1 MRCDRLTSKP
11 ARPSSAPM
19 RCRRPESSPCGSPR
33 MRPCPMRCTAMPGA
47 ALAALAC
54 TTQAMTRSTGI
65 TAAILPCGSTLA
77 SGRAPSAA
85 MPLANHHGTP
95 FIAGSTT
102 VSAPSSG
109 ASVGASALSAGLFT
123 AMMTRSC
130 GPSSCA
136 SSEASA
142 TAPCSRSPPC
152 SRRQPWS
159 RSATSVAPRASAAT
173 CALPSRARRVPS
185 KPPIA
190 PAPTTHTFI
199 DETCAAGTPGRSAHV
214 QAAVQREVRPGGEG
228 RLLAHQPG
236 DDGSDLGRLAEALH
250 RDGGDDF
257 LETVGLDGAHH
268 VGADVAGGH
277 GVDGDAARGD
287 LLRERHGEAVDAGFG
302 GRVVGLAE
310 LAALAVHRGD
320 VHDAAPAALDHA
332 VDHLLG
338 DVEQRVEVGLD
349 DRTPGIQIHLLKRAV
364 ARDAGVVHQ
373 NVDRPDLGTRSIKC
387 VLGGVPVGDVTLGS
401 VNVAAF
407 RAHFRQP
414 AVLARGTRAA
424 PGDHR
429 VAVAA
434 QAAAGGSADATH
446 AAGNIGNPFRLR
458 GHRPIPRCLH
468 QALTSGYYSYADCPV
483 RPLRTASFAHVL
495 PGGILKRGSALSGR
509 GRAGALLARTGVL
522 LQPAEPRRP
531 PGTFVQW
538 RFLQPRLR

>member
-1 MRCDRLTSKP
+1 MRGERLTSKP

-54 TTQAMTRSTGI
+54 TTQPMTRSTGI

-85 MPLANHHGTP
+85 IPLANHHGTP
-95 FIAGSTT
+95 FIAGNTA

-109 ASVGASALSAGLFT
+109 ASVGASALSAGLLT

-173 CALPSRARRVPS
+173 CALPSRARRVPR

-190 PAPTTHTFI
+190 PAPTTHTFN
-199 DETCAAGTPGRSAHV
+199 DESCAALTPGGSAHV
-214 QAAVQREVRPGGEG
+214 QAAVQREIRPGGEG
-228 RLLAHQPG
+228 RLLAHQPRDDRG
-236 DDGSDLGRLAEALH
+236 DLVGLAEAFH

-287 LLRERHGEAVDAGFG
+287 LLRERHREAVDAGLG
-302 GRVVGLAE
+302 GRVVGLPK

-320 VHDAAPAALDHA
+320 VDDAPPAALDHT

-338 DVEQRVEVGLD
+338 DVKQRVEVGLD
-349 DRTPGIQIHLLKRAV
+349 DRVPCLVGHLLERAV
-364 ARDAGVVHQ
+364 AGNAGVVDED
-373 NVDRPDLGTRSIKC
+373 VDRT
-387 VLGGVPVGDVTLGS
+387 
-401 VNVAAF
+401 
-407 RAHFRQP
+407 
-414 AVLARGTRAA
+414 
-424 PGDHR
+424 
-429 VAVAA
+429 
-434 QAAAGGSADATH
+434 
-446 AAGNIGNPFRLR
+446 
-458 GHRPIPRCLH
+458 
-468 QALTSGYYSYADCPV
+468 
-483 RPLRTASFAHVL
+483 
-495 PGGILKRGSALSGR
+495 
-509 GRAGALLARTGVL
+509 
-522 LQPAEPRRP
+522 
-531 PGTFVQW
+531 
-538 RFLQPRLR
+538 